1 MAPKPQGDEE
11 DIDVSP
17 YYDPTQIPKCQHC
30 SSRRVFELQLVP
42 SLITLLTPE
51 TVSTTGKVPTK
62 KEKKAQSEAERKEE
76 LQRLAKGEQEGEGE
90 MEWGTIMVFGCER
103 DCTGFT
109 EEWVGV
115 EWESTGV

>member
-17 YYDPTQIPKCQHC
+17 YYDPSVIPKCQHC
-30 SSRRVFELQLVP
+30 SSKRVFELQLVP

-51 TVSTTGKVPTK
+51 TVSTTGKIPK
-62 KEKKAQSEAERKEE
+62 KEEKKTLSEAERKEE
-76 LQRLAKGEQEGEGE
+76 LQRLAKGEDGVEG

-115 EWESTGV
+115 EWESAGV